1 VAHET
6 SRAAVLT
13 AKSLQI
19 FPTFSE
25 STQKPKV
32 YAMRIPLKTASAAFA
47 KSHMHGRSRDESA
60 VYLPLL
66 TTYFR
71 FDRNPAS
78 LYLWA
83 AHGQALRSEDIFQ
96 AALDAGVCTW
106 HACELVMM
114 STDHFCLEML
124 LKSRHHAAD
133 YILKMSDPESPI
145 WAATAAWKLKNRLL
159 NVYRKGLQK

>member
-1 VAHET
+1 
-6 SRAAVLT
+6 
-13 AKSLQI
+13 
-19 FPTFSE
+19 
-25 STQKPKV
+25 
-32 YAMRIPLKTASAAFA
+32 MRIPLKTTSAAFA
-47 KSHMHGRSRDESA
+47 KSHMHGRAKDDSA
-60 VYLPLL
+60 VYLPLM

-83 AHGQALRSEDIFQ
+83 AHGQALRSEDVFQ

-114 STDHFCLEML
+114 SPDHFCLEML

-133 YILKMSDPESPI
+133 YILKMSEPESAI
-145 WAATAAWKLKNRLL
+145 WAATDTWKLKNRLL
-159 NVYRKGLQK
+159 NVYKKGLQK